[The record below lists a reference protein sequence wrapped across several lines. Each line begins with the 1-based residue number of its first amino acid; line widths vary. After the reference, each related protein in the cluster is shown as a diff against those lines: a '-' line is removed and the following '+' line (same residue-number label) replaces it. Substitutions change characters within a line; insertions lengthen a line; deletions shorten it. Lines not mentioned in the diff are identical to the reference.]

1 MYLVKMAGAEDKVA
15 TLLRAASVIA
25 PSEVQPS
32 WAHWPVVP
40 SPGSVHAFTEKAEGI
55 GELA

>member
-25 PSEVQPS
+25 GPS
-32 WAHWPVVP
+32 WAHCPVVP
-40 SPGSVHAFTEKAEGI
+40 SPGSVCAFTEKAEGI